1 MSDDVKTPWN
11 PSKKATA
18 RVKDAL
24 PAPCEC
30 RFCQG
35 EVTIEKNSKIY
46 SGREYG
52 EWPWIYFCNSC
63 GASVG
68 LHPFTNIPLG
78 TLADKPTKNARKNVK
93 NKFYT
98 FMDEASVSR
107 NEAYSLLADM
117 MDIPKSECH
126 FGWFD
131 VSDCDKANIALD
143 KLLSGERRKPINP
156 NSPFAAL
163 SGYFKK

>member
-1 MSDDVKTPWN
+1 MSEEKTPWN

-18 RVKDAL
+18 RVKDKL

-30 RFCQG
+30 RYCQG

-46 SGREYG
+46 RGKEYG
-52 EWPWIYFCNSC
+52 EWPWIYYCNSC

-78 TLADKPTKNARKNVK
+78 TLADTKLRKERNKVK
-93 NKFYT
+93 ANFHLYMETK
-98 FMDEASVSR
+98 SVSR
-107 NEAYSLLADM
+107 SQAYQDLADM
-117 MDIPKSECH
+117 LDIPKSECH

-131 VSDCDKANIALD
+131 TDDLVKANTALQD
-143 KLLSGERRKPINP
+143 LVDGKRPVNKD
-156 NSPFAAL
+156 SPFAQLA
-163 SGYFKK
+163 GYFKK